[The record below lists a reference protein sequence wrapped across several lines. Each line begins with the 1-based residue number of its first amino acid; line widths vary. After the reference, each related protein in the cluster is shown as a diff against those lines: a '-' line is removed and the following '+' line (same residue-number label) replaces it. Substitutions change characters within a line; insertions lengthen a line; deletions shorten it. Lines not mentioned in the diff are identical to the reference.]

1 MSGQVSHMGDGSE
14 QADGSGEHRKG
25 SVCGDGA
32 ESQEVFM
39 ERGGKSLG
47 QEPVRHRLTDV
58 VTPPSLG
65 PSPGPRN
72 RCPGNVPPTGGQ
84 ESDLR
89 LLAGP
94 RSPSEG
100 AGEECVPGP
109 NFGFATKTG
118 FAK

>member
-1 MSGQVSHMGDGSE
+1 MALGNTGKEVCVGTEQNPRRCSWSGV
-14 QADGSGEHRKG
+14 
-25 SVCGDGA
+25 
-32 ESQEVFM
+32 
-39 ERGGKSLG
+39 GKSLG

-72 RCPGNVPPTGGQ
+72 RCPGDVPPTGGQ